1 MSSCAM
7 GAFPEKIRVI
17 QYGCGK
23 MAKVLI
29 RYLTEKGAEIVGAID
44 TNPEVVGM
52 DIGDFAGLGHRTG
65 VVISDD
71 ADKVLD
77 SCDAEV
83 AILTLFSFMTDM
95 EPFFEKCARRGIN
108 ALTTCEEAF
117 YPWTTA
123 PEITNRLD
131 RLAKHHGCT
140 LAGTGMQDI
149 FWCNLISVLAGGCH
163 HIERVE
169 GITSYNVEDYGLALA
184 EAHGAGFTKED
195 FEETIASADSLPAY
209 VWNSNEALCSKM
221 GWTIRSIS
229 QKCIPTFHRDDIYSK
244 TLGRTIPKGDCT
256 GMSAVVT
263 TETMQGVTIVTQCVG
278 KVYAPEES
286 DLNDWKIFGEPNV
299 DCSVRHPATVE
310 HTCATVVNR
319 IPWLLKAPSGF
330 YTVEKMPYNEY
341 LTWPMQLSV

>member
-52 DIGDFAGLGHRTG
+52 DIGDFAGLGRRTG

-108 ALTTCEEAF
+108 AITTCEEAF

-131 RLAKHHGCT
+131 RLAKHHG
-140 LAGTGMQDI
+140 
-149 FWCNLISVLAGGCH
+149 
-163 HIERVE
+163 
-169 GITSYNVEDYGLALA
+169 
-184 EAHGAGFTKED
+184 
-195 FEETIASADSLPAY
+195 
-209 VWNSNEALCSKM
+209 
-221 GWTIRSIS
+221 
-229 QKCIPTFHRDDIYSK
+229 
-244 TLGRTIPKGDCT
+244 
-256 GMSAVVT
+256 
-263 TETMQGVTIVTQCVG
+263 
-278 KVYAPEES
+278 
-286 DLNDWKIFGEPNV
+286 
-299 DCSVRHPATVE
+299 
-310 HTCATVVNR
+310 
-319 IPWLLKAPSGF
+319 
-330 YTVEKMPYNEY
+330 
-341 LTWPMQLSV
+341 

>member
-1 MSSCAM
+1 
-7 GAFPEKIRVI
+7 
-17 QYGCGK
+17 

-52 DIGDFAGLGHRTG
+52 DIGDFAGLGRRTG

-108 ALTTCEEAF
+108 AITTCEEAF

-123 PEITNRLD
+123 PEITNRMD

-256 GMSAVVT
+256 GMVRRGDDGDDAGRDDCDP
-263 TETMQGVTIVTQCVG
+263 MRRQGVCAG
-278 KVYAPEES
+278 
-286 DLNDWKIFGEPNV
+286 GERPQRLEDFRRADV

>member
-108 ALTTCEEAF
+108 AITTCEEAF

-163 HIERVE
+163 HIERIAV
-169 GITSYNVEDYGLALA
+169 SYTHL
-184 EAHGAGFTKED
+184 T
-195 FEETIASADSLPAY
+195 LP
-209 VWNSNEALCSKM
+209 
-221 GWTIRSIS
+221 
-229 QKCIPTFHRDDIYSK
+229 
-244 TLGRTIPKGDCT
+244 
-256 GMSAVVT
+256 T
-263 TETMQGVTIVTQCVG
+263 T
-278 KVYAPEES
+278 
-286 DLNDWKIFGEPNV
+286 
-299 DCSVRHPATVE
+299 
-310 HTCATVVNR
+310 
-319 IPWLLKAPSGF
+319 
-330 YTVEKMPYNEY
+330 
-341 LTWPMQLSV
+341 

>member
-95 EPFFEKCARRGIN
+95 EPFLK
-108 ALTTCEEAF
+108 
-117 YPWTTA
+117 
-123 PEITNRLD
+123 
-131 RLAKHHGCT
+131 
-140 LAGTGMQDI
+140 
-149 FWCNLISVLAGGCH
+149 S
-163 HIERVE
+163 
-169 GITSYNVEDYGLALA
+169 
-184 EAHGAGFTKED
+184 AHGGASMHLPPVRRRFTPGRPPRRSQTGLTGWQSTMLYACRHRNAG
-195 FEETIASADSLPAY
+195 Y
-209 VWNSNEALCSKM
+209 
-221 GWTIRSIS
+221 
-229 QKCIPTFHRDDIYSK
+229 
-244 TLGRTIPKGDCT
+244 
-256 GMSAVVT
+256 
-263 TETMQGVTIVTQCVG
+263 
-278 KVYAPEES
+278 
-286 DLNDWKIFGEPNV
+286 
-299 DCSVRHPATVE
+299 
-310 HTCATVVNR
+310 
-319 IPWLLKAPSGF
+319 LL
-330 YTVEKMPYNEY
+330 V
-341 LTWPMQLSV
+341 